1 MNQSFQSLKIYFS
14 GVMEDTFDE
23 IRFFV
28 LRLISG
34 EDMNDAEDLQ
44 FYNNNKIEIESLIKV
59 YDDDEFPIGDINF
72 DDDE

>member
-1 MNQSFQSLKIYFS
+1 
-14 GVMEDTFDE
+14 MEDTFDE

-34 EDMNDAEDLQ
+34 EDMNSVDDLQ
-44 FYNNNKIEIESLIKV
+44 FYDNNKIEIEALIKV
-59 YDDDEFPIGDINF
+59 YNDDEFPIGDINF